1 MEHAEYS
8 PKNIFSGNIMPV
20 VTNSIKLAAAQV
32 ASELSVVY
40 YDSTKK
46 EYFTVESET
55 QKADASKAYGLSAL
69 DIASSDKEIEIP
81 VYLTGEFKKEC
92 IVIPKGKDL
101 DELTIALRS
110 KGIFLK

>member
-1 MEHAEYS
+1 MEHTEYN
-8 PKNIFSGNIMPV
+8 PKNIFSGNVMPV

-46 EYFTVESET
+46 EYFTVESES
-55 QKADASKAYGLSAL
+55 QKADASKVYGLSVL
-69 DIASSDKEIEIP
+69 DVASSDDVIEIP
-81 VYLTGEFKKEC
+81 VYLTGEFNREA
-92 IVIPKGKDL
+92 VRLPQGKDL
-101 DELTIALRS
+101 EEVVIAFRS